1 MIKSHTDKNLKVRE
15 VFFFNFNT
23 DFDKNGFLGEEKLK

>member
-15 VFFFNFNT
+15 VFFYFNT